1 MLNVEQWA
9 EIRRLHFIDKVG
21 VRELARRFGVQRKT
35 IRRAV
40 RSADPP
46 RYSRPRRPSKLD
58 PFTDEVH
65 RLLKE
70 DPHVPAVRIR
80 ELLVPLG
87 YSGGETILKEHV
99 REVRPLF
106 DPPRTYQRT
115 VYLPGELA
123 QCDLWE
129 PAREIPVGYGQT
141 RRGYVVTCTLCWS
154 RLSAGAL
161 IFSKE
166 APDILAGLLRCLVRL
181 GGLPE
186 KLVWDREGAL
196 HAGAGRPTDAFAA
209 FCGQLRVGWI
219 FLAPRDPEAKG
230 IEERGH
236 RFLRTSF
243 EPARLFAGPGDF
255 QEQLDGWYDERANV
269 RFHRGIRARPVDR
282 FAEERLQLRALPAVL
297 PDLDRRTVL
306 RVPPQPYARVDTSDY
321 SLDPAFVRRRVELRV
336 SQREVRATA
345 LDTGEIACA
354 HERTFARHVTV
365 SSPQHKRALVD
376 QREARR
382 REVAVERRPLERY
395 DRVIP
400 A

>member
-1 MLNVEQWA
+1 VLNVEHWA
-9 EIRRLHFIDKVG
+9 EIRRLHFIDKVAI
-21 VRELARRFGVQRKT
+21 RELARRFGVQRKT
-35 IRRAV
+35 IRRAI

-65 RLLKE
+65 RLLKD

-80 ELLVPLG
+80 ELLQPLG
-87 YSGGETILKEHV
+87 YQGGETILKEHL
-99 REVRPLF
+99 REIRPLF

-129 PAREIPVGYGQT
+129 PRCEIPVGYGQT

-181 GGLPE
+181 GGLPQ

-196 HAGAGRPTDAFAA
+196 HAGGGRPTDVFAA
-209 FCGQLRVGWI
+209 FCGQLAIGWI

-236 RFLRTSF
+236 RYLRTSF
-243 EPARLFAGPGDF
+243 EPARLFASPRDY
-255 QEQLDGWYDERANV
+255 QEQLDGWYDGKANV
-269 RFHRGIRARPVDR
+269 RFHGTLRARPVDR
-282 FAEERLQLRALPAVL
+282 FAEEERHLRPLPAVL

-321 SLDPAFVRRRVELRV
+321 SLDPAFVAHGKV
-336 SQREVRATA
+336 QRTAWRAPGRHFESMLVVGRA
-345 LDTGEIACA
+345 SVIS
-354 HERTFARHVTV
+354 ERLHNSYA
-365 SSPQHKRALVD
+365 
-376 QREARR
+376 
-382 REVAVERRPLERY
+382 
-395 DRVIP
+395 P
-400 A
+400 AST